1 WALWRTP
8 RQALSQ
14 ALFSQLWLSARLRT
28 WLWRRLCRLCR
39 RLCQLWRRL
48 WQLFSQALFWPLWLS
63 ARPRPRRLFSQPVFS
78 QLWLSA
84 RRRPR
89 PLFWRP
95 VSSPPWAPRR
105 RQAPRPSPPRRS
117 SDLPGAGV
125 AAEDAGRRELA
136 ELVADHRLAD
146 EDGDVFL
153 AVVHRDRV
161 TDHLRED
168 RRRARPRAQ
177 HFFVVLRVEG
187 FDAAEQPLFDPR
199 TLLARAAHQ
208 RLLPFPL
215 LRPRTM

>member
-28 WLWRRLCRLCR
+28 WPWRRLCRLCR

-48 WQLFSQALFWPLWLS
+48 WQLFSQALFWP
-63 ARPRPRRLFSQPVFS
+63 
-78 QLWLSA
+78 LWLSA

-161 TDHLRED
+161 TDH
-168 RRRARPRAQ
+168 
-177 HFFVVLRVEG
+177 
-187 FDAAEQPLFDPR
+187 
-199 TLLARAAHQ
+199 
-208 RLLPFPL
+208 
-215 LRPRTM
+215 